1 MSTEGKTGTRGHVAL
16 EPDRKGWIPC
26 LSLSGFHRMA
36 YSDWGRADAATTV
49 ICVHGLTR
57 QGRDFDYLAMSLATQ
72 GYRVVCPDLVGRGQ
86 SGWMPHA
93 LNYVFPQY
101 CADLGSLL
109 ATIRSDNVYWVG
121 SSLGGLVGLVL
132 ASMSDSPITK
142 LVVNDIGPE
151 VPISAAAR
159 VGVRIAGL
167 PTAFASL
174 DEAEQFHRTTF
185 ADWGELTDAQW
196 RHVTAHAVREDP
208 NGPGY
213 VARMDPKIV
222 VAYHWL
228 FYYRMALW
236 SNWERIRRPILLV
249 HGEHSDFVPQR
260 LLHAMKRTAPQM
272 QSYQVARVGH
282 MPMLMSAEEIAT
294 IRAFLEA

>member
-1 MSTEGKTGTRGHVAL
+1 
-16 EPDRKGWIPC
+16 
-26 LSLSGFHRMA
+26 MA

-57 QGRDFDYLAMSLATQ
+57 QGRDFDYLASSLATQ

-109 ATIRSDNVYWVG
+109 ATVRSANVYWVG

-236 SNWERIRRPILLV
+236 SHWERIRRPILLV
-249 HGEHSDFVPQR
+249 HGEHSDFVPRR
-260 LLHAMKRTAPQM
+260 LLHAMKRAAPQM
-272 QSYQVARVGH
+272 QSYRVARVGH

-294 IRAFLEA
+294 IRAFLES